1 MSKSQN
7 SFIKHQKA
15 LKKKKK
21 QEEKKQKRLER
32 KEQAT
37 DGSLENMMAYLDE
50 NGNIIDAP
58 PEEES
63 KDEDSSK

>member
-21 QEEKKQKRLER
+21 KEEKLQKRLE
-32 KEQAT
+32 KKDQQT
-37 DGSLENMMAYLDE
+37 DGSLDNMIAYVDQF
-50 NGNIIDAP
+50 GNIV
-58 PEEES
+58 
-63 KDEDSSK
+63 DEPQELPKTKEPKK

>member
-21 QEEKKQKRLER
+21 QEEKKQKKLER
-32 KEQAT
+32 KEAKT
-37 DGSLENMMAYLDE
+37 DGSLESMMAFVDE
-50 NGNIIDAP
+50 NGNILDQP
-58 PEEES
+58 PE
-63 KDEDSSK
+63 